1 VCCLFASTVLVG
13 PRFAFVLWWIFGE
26 RVDRA
31 FDSWIWPLLLLI
43 FLPWTGLAYLV
54 MWSAVGGVSGWEWI
68 IVALGLLADLASYSS
83 RAAKQQYVSRY
94 G

>member
-1 VCCLFASTVLVG
+1 VG